1 MNSKMDIDSLDM
13 NSHQKANDSTP
24 AAGLIDDQIRLKN
37 QKFIEKLNHFM
48 VDQRYALK
56 LDEVM

>member
-13 NSHQKANDSTP
+13 NSHRIANDSTP

>member
-1 MNSKMDIDSLDM
+1 MNSKVDIDSLDM
-13 NSHQKANDSTP
+13 NSHPKANDRTP
-24 AAGLIDDQIRLKN
+24 AVGLRDDQPRLKQ
-37 QKFIEKLNHFM
+37 QKFIQKLNHFM

>member
-1 MNSKMDIDSLDM
+1 MDIDSLDM

>member
-1 MNSKMDIDSLDM
+1 MNSKMDIDSLAT

-24 AAGLIDDQIRLKN
+24 AAGLIDDQLMIKN

-48 VDQRYALK
+48 VDQRYALN
-56 LDEVM
+56 LDEVV

>member
-1 MNSKMDIDSLDM
+1 MDIDSLAT

-24 AAGLIDDQIRLKN
+24 AAGLIDDQLMIKN
-37 QKFIEKLNHFM
+37 QKFIEKLHHFM